1 MEFMYDIDMLEIIRW
16 PFTEGFSWTSEAF
29 LQFMTYCQGLGH
41 YRGPGPPNVLG
52 SFQNF
57 FPDLAVNSRGTRSD
71 CDESDE
77 VLMVTS
83 NDALRFEEDCLFE
96 SLSPVARNAPNADA
110 GDVASNR
117 FLCQKT
123 SMADMTLAE
132 LNDTN
137 AHDARFKVG
146 LTVDQNSNS
155 LGEIRLATG
164 FSQQAKLLISDKES
178 SICGQPVTMKISNG
192 GGGGSNTEKLLF
204 ACKTELDQDKV
215 AAGLES
221 NVKIEPCFDSECS
234 SQTSK
239 ESKRRRASSITLNRF
254 GIKGDHIDTAE
265 SHFSKSAALPADFFP
280 LKKKP
285 KLEISGGSDLRYK
298 FAKINYCV
306 CYTSEAVNPGTSVQ
320 IFVAYGN
327 FGGV

>member
-16 PFTEGFSWTSEAF
+16 PFTEGFAWTSEAF

-41 YRGPGPPNVLG
+41 YRGPGPPNIRG
-52 SFQNF
+52 SIHNF
-57 FPDLAVNSRGTRSD
+57 LSDLAVNNRSSRSD

-96 SLSPVARNAPNADA
+96 SLSPVSRSAPNAADV

-137 AHDARFKVG
+137 AHHDVRFKVG
-146 LTVDQNSNS
+146 LAVDQNSNS
-155 LGEIRLATG
+155 LGEIHLAAG
-164 FSQQAKLLISDKES
+164 SQQAKLISDKEPT
-178 SICGQPVTMKISNG
+178 CGQPVSSKINNS
-192 GGGGSNTEKLLF
+192 GGSNAEKLLF

-215 AAGLES
+215 AQGGFES
-221 NVKIEPCFDSECS
+221 KVKVEPGFDSECS

-239 ESKRRRASSITLNRF
+239 EPKRRRASSNTLSRF
-254 GIKGDHIDTAE
+254 GIKGDHIELTE
-265 SHFSKSAALPADFFP
+265 SRFSKSSAFPTDFFP
-280 LKKKP
+280 LKKKL
-285 KLEISGGSDLRYK
+285 KLEISGAFNFRYN
-298 FAKINYCV
+298 FAFRYCV
-306 CYTSEAVNPGTSVQ
+306 CFRAVSK
-320 IFVAYGN
+320 
-327 FGGV
+327 